1 MSRTIRR
8 LFAGGL
14 FVLLLT
20 GCWDRRELNELG
32 ILSGIAIDK
41 VGQQYQVSVQVVV
54 PDEVSS
60 RARKGSAPVTMYKAT
75 APTLFEAFRK
85 LTETSP
91 RKIYT
96 AHIRVLVLSE
106 PIAKDGI
113 AKVLDILVRNP
124 ESRIDY
130 FVMVA
135 RKTSAEKVLKV
146 LTPLDNIPAEALYH
160 SLDTASKEWAPI
172 TKVTVDKLT
181 DQLMSKGINPVLP
194 GITISENGRSDNKAE
209 DIDPPVKLNY
219 SGLAAFNNDKLIGW
233 LSTNEGK
240 GYNYIRNN
248 VQSTVGNIKCPDGK
262 MISLEIIH
270 SHTDVKSFMEDV
282 NPHIEVQLKMDVNI
296 GEVTCDIDLTEPK
309 TVEKLQ
315 KEAERELETLMK
327 KSVAVMQKK
336 YKVDIF
342 GFGQVIY
349 NSNPKLWKSMEKD
362 WDERFTDL
370 KVLYKTKVNIRDIGM
385 INHTVE
391 SKMKEK

>member
-1 MSRTIRR
+1 M
-8 LFAGGL
+8 
-14 FVLLLT
+14 
-20 GCWDRRELNELG
+20 
-32 ILSGIAIDK
+32 
-41 VGQQYQVSVQVVV
+41 
-54 PDEVSS
+54 
-60 RARKGSAPVTMYKAT
+60 
-75 APTLFEAFRK
+75 
-85 LTETSP
+85 
-91 RKIYT
+91 
-96 AHIRVLVLSE
+96 
-106 PIAKDGI
+106 
-113 AKVLDILVRNP
+113 
-124 ESRIDY
+124 
-130 FVMVA
+130 
-135 RKTSAEKVLKV
+135 
-146 LTPLDNIPAEALYH
+146 
-160 SLDTASKEWAPI
+160 
-172 TKVTVDKLT
+172 
-181 DQLMSKGINPVLP
+181 
-194 GITISENGRSDNKAE
+194 
-209 DIDPPVKLNY
+209 NY

-262 MISLEIIH
+262 MISLEIIQ

-309 TVEKLQ
+309 TVEQLQ

-327 KSVAVMQKK
+327 KSVSVMQKK